1 MAELVIHALGSPSVE
16 LHGNAISVDTRKAIA
31 LLVYLALERQSRSR
45 DSLAALLWPEYDQA
59 RSRAAL
65 RRTLSVLHKALDGQ
79 YLAIDRDQVTLEVSD
94 AIWVDAL
101 EFRRLLAMRRTH
113 GHAEKEVCA
122 ACLAPLRSAIDLYSD
137 DFLSGFSLRDSLP
150 FEEWESG
157 QLQALRDELDAAL
170 AALTRCYI
178 LIGELRDAITVGRR
192 WLAIDPLN
200 EQAHRLLMRL
210 YEWTGQSS
218 AAERQYRECV
228 RILERELG
236 AAPLA
241 VTARLFE
248 AIRAHRLPGPPAP
261 QDRDSTPSSPLVAE
275 ESAGDATPPTPTPL
289 PAAAPPLIGRADE
302 LRAAIDAFT
311 ASAHAGQ
318 VIVIEGEAGIG
329 KTRLANE
336 LVAYARRCGSVVG
349 VARCY
354 EGEAALA
361 YSAAVALLRAIV
373 GSEPAARLSALPD
386 IWLGEASRLAPEL
399 LTTRAGVAAPGPL
412 ESPGAQNR
420 FFEGL
425 RETLIAACATGQ
437 PPGLLLLDDAQW
449 ADDASLDAL
458 SYLMRRIERQPVC
471 VALTWRSD
479 SVDTR
484 HRLRGLL
491 AETQRRGYA
500 RHIELQRL
508 GADAVALWL
517 RQCLG
522 QGYKRATPDL
532 AERLYAETE
541 GLPFFISEYVMALAN
556 RGENGAE
563 WVAPVGVSDLLRS
576 RLRSLSETG
585 WQTLTTAAAL
595 GRSFDFDLVRVVSG
609 RSEEETAEA
618 LEELS
623 ARGLIREAPDTRPGE
638 ITYDFTHDKLRSL
651 VYDDTSQGRRRLLH
665 RRAAEALLEQGRRL
679 RQSGER
685 AARIAQ
691 HFEAAGDDAAAGRQ
705 HALAGGRAR
714 ELYAHADAI
723 WHFER
728 ALTLGHPDSL
738 ALRESI
744 GDAYTHQGDYLS
756 ALTNY
761 SQSAADA
768 HGGDL
773 GRIEHKIGVVHGR
786 RGAWEE
792 AQGFFA
798 AAIAALGEGAG
809 SQTEG
814 EQARIYADWSLTA
827 RNLGQL
833 PQAEEYAQRAL
844 TLASTGNDPIA
855 LAHALNILGALAT
868 SQGEIEKAIRILEES
883 VSLAERLG
891 DPAIRAAALNNLS
904 LALQADNHYERALPL
919 VEEAL
924 ALSVAQ
930 GDRHHEAAL
939 HNNIADL
946 LRAIG
951 QVDDAMAHLKQA
963 VTIYAEIGV
972 EAGAIQPG
980 IWKLV
985 DW

>member
-1 MAELVIHALGSPSVE
+1 MAELVVHALGSPSAE

-31 LLVYLALERQSRSR
+31 LLVYLALEGQPRSR
-45 DSLAALLWPEYDQA
+45 DSLAALLWPEYDQT

-65 RRTLSVLHKALDGQ
+65 RRTISVLHKALDGH
-79 YLAIDRDQVTLEVSD
+79 YLAIEREQVALKSSD

-122 ACLAPLRSAIDLYSD
+122 ACLTPLRSAIDLYRD
-137 DFLSGFSLRDSLP
+137 DFLSGFALRDSLP
-150 FEEWESG
+150 FEEWESS
-157 QLQALRDELDAAL
+157 QRQSLRDELDAAL

-178 LIGELRDAITVGRR
+178 LTGELRKAITVGRR
-192 WLAIDPLN
+192 WLTLDPLN

-241 VTARLFE
+241 VTTRLFE

-261 QDRDSTPSSPLVAE
+261 PDRDSAPSLPLIAE
-275 ESAGDATPPTPTPL
+275 ESAGINALSTSTPL
-289 PAAAPPLIGRADE
+289 PATAPPLIGRSEE
-302 LRAAIDAFT
+302 LRAVIDAFT
-311 ASAHAGQ
+311 SSAHTGQ

-373 GSEPAARLSALPD
+373 GSEPATRLSTLPD

-458 SYLMRRIERQPVC
+458 SYLIRRIERQPVC

-491 AETQRRGYA
+491 AETQRQGYA
-500 RHIELQRL
+500 THIELQRL
-508 GADAVALWL
+508 DADAVALWL

-522 QGYKRATPDL
+522 QGYEQTTPDL
-532 AERLYAETE
+532 AERLHAETE
-541 GLPFFISEYVMALAN
+541 GLPFFISEYVMALAS
-556 RGENGAE
+556 RGENGNE

-595 GRSFDFDLVRVVSG
+595 GRSFDFDMVRVVSG

-623 ARGLIREAPDTRPGE
+623 SCGLIREAPDTRPGE
-638 ITYDFTHDKLRSL
+638 ITYDFTHDKLRSM

-691 HFEAAGDDAAAGRQ
+691 HFEAAGDAAAAGRQ
-705 HALAGGRAR
+705 HALAGARAR
-714 ELYAHADAI
+714 ELYAHTDAI
-723 WHFER
+723 GHFER
-728 ALTLGHPDSL
+728 AIALGHPDTL
-738 ALRESI
+738 ELREAI
-744 GDAYTHQGDYLS
+744 GDASTHLGDYLR

-761 SQSAADA
+761 ARAAAEA

-792 AQGFFA
+792 AQNYFA
-798 AAIAALGEGAG
+798 AAIAAFGEDSG
-809 SQTEG
+809 SQAEG

-827 RNLGQL
+827 RNLGHLQ
-833 PQAEEYAQRAL
+833 QAEEYAQHAL
-844 TLASTGNDPIA
+844 TLASTGDDPLA
-855 LAHALNILGALAT
+855 LAQAQNILGALAT
-868 SQGEIEKAIRILEES
+868 TQGEIEKALHLLKES
-883 VSLAERLG
+883 VALAERLG
-891 DPAIRAAALNNLS
+891 DPAILAAALNNLA
-904 LALQADNHYERALPL
+904 LAMQADNQCARALPL
-919 VEEAL
+919 AEQAL

-963 VTIYAEIGV
+963 VSIYAEIGV
-972 EAGAIQPG
+972 EAGSIQPG